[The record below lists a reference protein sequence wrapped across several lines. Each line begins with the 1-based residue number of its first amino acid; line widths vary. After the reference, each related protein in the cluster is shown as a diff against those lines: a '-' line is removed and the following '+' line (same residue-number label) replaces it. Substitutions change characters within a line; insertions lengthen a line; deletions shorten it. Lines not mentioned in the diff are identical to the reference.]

1 LKELEQKLE
10 MKKLEEAKSQLKAKE
25 LECKSIEEK
34 NKAKILAEEVSTRN
48 YEVIWKG
55 KKKI

>member
-1 LKELEQKLE
+1 
-10 MKKLEEAKSQLKAKE
+10 MKKLEEAKSKLKAKE